1 MRTASAVAAAPPRV
15 GANDRAFYTG
25 IAIAAALVVLVGF
38 SRTYFL
44 RPYFETASLD
54 TAFHVHG
61 LVFSAWIALF
71 VAQTSLVATRRIDVH
86 RSLGWAGACL
96 AALMIVVALNAAVH
110 GAHRDIAAGY
120 ETESLRFFTTPVLS
134 MAMFASLVA
143 LAVLARG
150 RPETHKRLM
159 LLATI
164 SLLDAAAA
172 RMADPGHQAMR
183 RSGTTRHGRVHR
195 GRDAVRLCVAP
206 LGLAGLCLGRARDRR
221 GAMGARRA
229 RRDRRLAVARG
240 EDPGVSGARGPRRDE
255 HDGGVG
261 R

>member
-44 RPYFETASLD
+44 RPYFETAPLD
-54 TAFHVHG
+54 TAFHAHG

-71 VAQTSLVATRRIDVH
+71 VAQTSLVAKRRIDVH
-86 RSLGWAGACL
+86 RKLGWTGACL
-96 AALMIVVALNAAVH
+96 AALMVVVALNAAVH

-120 ETESLRFFTTPVLS
+120 EIESLRFFTTPVLA

-143 LAVLARG
+143 LGVLARA

-159 LLATI
+159 LLGTI
-164 SLLDAAAA
+164 SLLDAAVARWPISGLADAPLAQYAVADAFIAA
-172 RMADPGHQAMR
+172 AMLYDFASR
-183 RSGTTRHGRVHR
+183 RSVSPVYLWGGLAIVVEQWA
-195 GRDAVRLCVAP
+195 RDA
-206 LGLAGLCLGRARDRR
+206 LGATAVWQSLAAKIL
-221 GAMGARRA
+221 
-229 RRDRRLAVARG
+229 
-240 EDPGVSGARGPRRDE
+240 E
-255 HDGGVG
+255 
-261 R
+261 